1 MISLAPDELV
11 SSVFENGTTSQ
22 PMRSSAP
29 VANLKQRALLLI
41 QLRNYFDELEF
52 TEVQTPVLSRD
63 SIIDRHLDPIEVRMQ
78 LPGEP
83 AATWFLQTSPEQSM
97 KRLLC
102 TGIGSIF
109 QVGPV
114 FRSGERGRLHNPE
127 FTMAEWYQVEANME
141 RGLEL
146 LDRLLMRLLGTAS
159 AERLRF
165 EDAFLDAT
173 GLPLFESSSTDLGRW
188 AVQQGLVENEKWSL
202 DWDDW
207 VNLIFS
213 ERVQCRLGCESP
225 VLVTHF
231 PASQAALARVCE
243 SDPRTA
249 ERFEAFYRGVE
260 LANGYHELM
269 DAEQLESRSILS
281 NEQRIRDGKK
291 PLPIQNRLLDAMR
304 SGMPS
309 SCGCAL
315 GFDRVVMLACGAQ
328 SLDQVVSFVAENA

>member
-1 MISLAPDELV
+1 M
-11 SSVFENGTTSQ
+11 Q
-22 PMRSSAP
+22 SAASIP
-29 VANLKQRALLLI
+29 NLKKRAKLL
-41 QLRNYFDELEF
+41 QDLRRFFDRRDF

-63 SIIDRHLDPIEVRMQ
+63 SIIDRHLEPIEVEMQ

-83 AATWFLQTSPEQSM
+83 AATWYLQTSPEQSM
-97 KRLLC
+97 KRLLSS
-102 TGIGSIF
+102 GIGSIY

-114 FRSGERGRLHNPE
+114 FRGNERGRIHNPE
-127 FTMAEWYQVEANME
+127 FTMAEWYDVGADLEG
-141 RGLEL
+141 GLQL
-146 LDRLLMRLLGTAS
+146 LDQLLMKLLGSQS
-159 AERLRF
+159 AERIRF
-165 EDAFLDAT
+165 EDAFRNAT
-173 GLPLFESSSTDLGRW
+173 GLSLFEMASSELGNW
-188 AVQQGLVENEKWSL
+188 AVDQGLAASKAWSS

-213 ERVQCRLGCESP
+213 DRVQRTLGMDVP

-249 ERFEAFYRGVE
+249 ERYEAFYRGVE

-269 DAEQLESRSILS
+269 DADQLESRSILA
-281 NEQRIRDGKK
+281 NEQRLRDGKK

-304 SGMPS
+304 SGMPN

-315 GFDRVVMLACGAQ
+315 GFDRVVMLACGA
-328 SLDQVVSFVAENA
+328 SRLDEVVSFVVENA